1 MLQQLGIQTTL
12 EGALTLDAAVL
23 DAALDSDFE
32 AVGQIFATAD
42 VGLAHRLDALL
53 TPYLESEGVLDGRNS
68 SLQSTVASIGERREA
83 LAVRLAAVEERL
95 LRQFNALDGL
105 LAQLQSTSSFLN
117 QQLASLPGFTF
128 NNNRNT

>member
-1 MLQQLGIQTTL
+1 
-12 EGALTLDAAVL
+12 
-23 DAALDSDFE
+23 
-32 AVGQIFATAD
+32 
-42 VGLAHRLDALL
+42 L

-68 SLQSTVASIGERREA
+68 SLQSTVASIAERREA